1 MLLINFA
8 LQSKVCQVL
17 FNCGDRDMQISE
29 LICFISSLSMLG
41 VFYQRSI
48 LKFFSDFNFGLSQA
62 KRDGMSK
69 MNLELNTLND
79 TRLKALTSCLQ
90 VKIALSPD

>member
-1 MLLINFA
+1 MEDWGVSKHQKSFTKMWFVDLECQLCGLNLIQSDMLLINFA

-41 VFYQRSI
+41 V
-48 LKFFSDFNFGLSQA
+48 L
-62 KRDGMSK
+62 
-69 MNLELNTLND
+69 
-79 TRLKALTSCLQ
+79 
-90 VKIALSPD
+90 